1 MNVYAAD
8 SHLTQDDI
16 SHLNGLSIAFYIV
29 GGLGIFFGLF
39 PLIHVGIGISIL
51 SGAIEADAPPFVGW
65 LFLILGLTFVALLE
79 ALAVCLILTGRR
91 LKHRTNY
98 TFCFVIACIACIN
111 VPIGTILGIFTI
123 IVLGRPTVKAAFGK
137 A

>member
-1 MNVYAAD
+1 MNNYAAD
-8 SHLTQDDI
+8 SQLTPDDV

-29 GGLGIFFGLF
+29 GGLGMLFALF
-39 PLIHVGIGISIL
+39 PLIHVGIGIGIL
-51 SGAIEADAPPFVGW
+51 SGAVEADAPPYVGW
-65 LFLILGLTFVALLE
+65 LFLLLGVTFVILGE
-79 ALAVCLILTGRR
+79 ALAVCLILTGRK

-98 TFCFVIACIACIN
+98 TFCFVVACIACVN

-137 A
+137 V